1 MSGEIGSST
10 VLEHDSPDRLQSQT
24 VGIKCVSIVDGR
36 LALEKVLF
44 MRCD

>member
-1 MSGEIGSST
+1 MSGEIGSSK
-10 VLEHDSPDRLQSQT
+10 VLEHGSSDRLQSQT

-36 LALEKVLF
+36 LALEKDLF